1 MTAVI
6 YARYSSDNQRE
17 ESIEGQIR
25 ECTAY
30 AEKNGITVIKHY
42 IDRAFSAKTDNRP
55 EFQQMIKDSG
65 KKLFDVVLVWKFD
78 RFARNRFDSA
88 NYKMILKKNGVHLIS
103 VMEPI
108 AEGSQGILVETLLEG
123 MAEYYSA
130 ELSEKVI
137 RGQTE
142 NALKGKCTG
151 GTGTI
156 GYKIDDDKFYHLD
169 PLTAPL
175 VLEAFQ
181 RYDNGD
187 KMVEI
192 VNFLN
197 DKGVRNMLGGKMTH
211 SSVNTML
218 KNRRYI
224 GELSFRDI
232 VVPDAI
238 PVIVPKDLFDRVQ
251 KRLDKNKRAPACGKA
266 DEEYLLTTK
275 LFCGKCGALMFG
287 ESGTSATGRTYYYYK
302 CANVKRRKGCNKK
315 TVQKEWL
322 EDLVV
327 RETMKLIQDDAV
339 IDKIVQLV
347 MDVQNQENT
356 TIPLLE
362 KQLREV
368 DKKLDNLM
376 KAIEDGLYTRTTK
389 ERLEV
394 LESQK
399 DELTVKIADEK
410 LKKPSFNEDFIRFW
424 LMKFR
429 KFDISQKKQRK
440 ALIEIFVNAIFLYD
454 DRMLITFNYKDGTQ
468 TVRFEDT
475 LTADGVEGKSSDL
488 SGSAGLKQDRR
499 FQKRSSVLI
508 FYSAVSGA
516 LSRRG
521 GHRCKEGESMNAA
534 LRRDADVILRS
545 SLNAVLPDEAV
556 RRALRDLRPGKGRVL
571 LVAAGKAAWQM
582 AHAAVETL
590 GRVDGGVVVTK
601 YGHVKGE
608 IPGVACYE
616 AGHPVP
622 DANGFAAT
630 QKALELVQGLTA
642 GDTVL
647 FLLSGGGSALFEQP
661 LVPGAELQDITSQLL
676 ASGADIVEMNTIRK
690 RLSGVKGGRFAQRC
704 APAQVFSIV
713 LSDILGDP
721 LDMIASGPAVPDTS
735 TCAQALAV
743 AEKYRLALSAQARAL
758 LAQETPK
765 TLDNVTTRIT
775 GSVRELCRAAAS
787 ACRNLGYEP
796 VLLTDQLCCEAREAG
811 SFLGSI
817 VRTQAGQ
824 GKKLAYIAGGE
835 TIVHLTGK
843 GLGGRNQELALAAA
857 PAIAGLNAAVF
868 SVGSD
873 GTDGPT
879 DAAGG
884 YVDGDTLAA
893 LEAGGWSGYAALQNN
908 DSYHALKAVD
918 GLIIT
923 GATGTNVN
931 DVAVALIGE
940 KHRL

>member
-156 GYKIDDDKFYHLD
+156 GYKIDEEKFYHLD

-275 LFCGKCGALMFG
+275 LFCGHCGRLMIG
-287 ESGTSATGRTYYYYK
+287 ESGKGRNGTIHRYYK
-302 CANVKRRKGCNKK
+302 CAGAKRRLGCHKK
-315 TVQKEWL
+315 AVKKDWIERVAVQYTIQR
-322 EDLVV
+322 VF
-327 RETMKLIQDDAV
+327 QDDLIA
-339 IDKIVQLV
+339 Q
-347 MDVQNQENT
+347 
-356 TIPLLE
+356 
-362 KQLREV
+362 
-368 DKKLDNLM
+368 
-376 KAIEDGLYTRTTK
+376 
-389 ERLEV
+389 
-394 LESQK
+394 
-399 DELTVKIADEK
+399 IADE
-410 LKKPSFNEDFIRFW
+410 LVALQGAED
-424 LMKFR
+424 
-429 KFDISQKKQRK
+429 S
-440 ALIEIFVNAIFLYD
+440 ALPLLRRQLADTERGIENMLNAIQQGIF
-454 DRMLITFNYKDGTQ
+454 T
-468 TVRFEDT
+468 
-475 LTADGVEGKSSDL
+475 SSTRQRL
-488 SGSAGLKQDRR
+488 EEL
-499 FQKRSSVLI
+499 
-508 FYSAVSGA
+508 
-516 LSRRG
+516 
-521 GHRCKEGESMNAA
+521 EN
-534 LRRDADVILRS
+534 
-545 SLNAVLPDEAV
+545 
-556 RRALRDLRPGKGRVL
+556 LRP
-571 LVAAGKAAWQM
+571 
-582 AHAAVETL
+582 
-590 GRVDGGVVVTK
+590 
-601 YGHVKGE
+601 
-608 IPGVACYE
+608 
-616 AGHPVP
+616 
-622 DANGFAAT
+622 N
-630 QKALELVQGLTA
+630 
-642 GDTVL
+642 
-647 FLLSGGGSALFEQP
+647 
-661 LVPGAELQDITSQLL
+661 
-676 ASGADIVEMNTIRK
+676 
-690 RLSGVKGGRFAQRC
+690 
-704 APAQVFSIV
+704 
-713 LSDILGDP
+713 
-721 LDMIASGPAVPDTS
+721 
-735 TCAQALAV
+735 
-743 AEKYRLALSAQARAL
+743 
-758 LAQETPK
+758 
-765 TLDNVTTRIT
+765 
-775 GSVRELCRAAAS
+775 
-787 ACRNLGYEP
+787 
-796 VLLTDQLCCEAREAG
+796 
-811 SFLGSI
+811 
-817 VRTQAGQ
+817 
-824 GKKLAYIAGGE
+824 
-835 TIVHLTGK
+835 
-843 GLGGRNQELALAAA
+843 
-857 PAIAGLNAAVF
+857 
-868 SVGSD
+868 
-873 GTDGPT
+873 
-879 DAAGG
+879 
-884 YVDGDTLAA
+884 
-893 LEAGGWSGYAALQNN
+893 
-908 DSYHALKAVD
+908 
-918 GLIIT
+918 
-923 GATGTNVN
+923 
-931 DVAVALIGE
+931 
-940 KHRL
+940 

>member
-25 ECTAY
+25 ECTDY

-156 GYKIDDDKFYHLD
+156 GYKIDDAKFYHLD

-315 TVQKEWL
+315 TVQKDWL

-368 DKKLDNLM
+368 NKKLDNLM

-389 ERLEV
+389 ERLEA
-394 LESQK
+394 LEIQK
-399 DELTVKIADEK
+399 DELTAKIADEK
-410 LKKPSFNEDFIRFW
+410 LKKPSFNENFIRFW

-475 LTADGVEGKSSDL
+475 LTTDSVEEKSSDL
-488 SGSAGLKQDRR
+488 SGSAGPRASR
-499 FQKRSSVLI
+499 FICWLFCCNKRPGQGRTLCPGL
-508 FYSAVSGA
+508 SA
-516 LSRRG
+516 RCG
-521 GHRCKEGESMNAA
+521 GRQPS
-534 LRRDADVILRS
+534 ILRS
-545 SLNAVLPDEAV
+545 TKSPTILSSWLTACSAPLAILRAV
-556 RRALRDLRPGKGRVL
+556 RRIWRWLV
-571 LVAAGKAAWQM
+571 LVAMTPAA
-582 AHAAVETL
+582 
-590 GRVDGGVVVTK
+590 
-601 YGHVKGE
+601 
-608 IPGVACYE
+608 P
-616 AGHPVP
+616 
-622 DANGFAAT
+622 
-630 QKALELVQGLTA
+630 
-642 GDTVL
+642 
-647 FLLSGGGSALFEQP
+647 S
-661 LVPGAELQDITSQLL
+661 
-676 ASGADIVEMNTIRK
+676 
-690 RLSGVKGGRFAQRC
+690 
-704 APAQVFSIV
+704 
-713 LSDILGDP
+713 
-721 LDMIASGPAVPDTS
+721 
-735 TCAQALAV
+735 
-743 AEKYRLALSAQARAL
+743 
-758 LAQETPK
+758 
-765 TLDNVTTRIT
+765 
-775 GSVRELCRAAAS
+775 
-787 ACRNLGYEP
+787 
-796 VLLTDQLCCEAREAG
+796 
-811 SFLGSI
+811 
-817 VRTQAGQ
+817 
-824 GKKLAYIAGGE
+824 
-835 TIVHLTGK
+835 
-843 GLGGRNQELALAAA
+843 AA
-857 PAIAGLNAAVF
+857 PAAMPIRSGAVELVRSFFIGGTPFESKFLGCEDSISTKGFTIRFFCAGKCGILYHMLINWAGYGLAWF
-868 SVGSD
+868 MGKGIFCEGGFFFAED
-873 GTDGPT
+873 NGT
-879 DAAGG
+879 
-884 YVDGDTLAA
+884 
-893 LEAGGWSGYAALQNN
+893 
-908 DSYHALKAVD
+908 
-918 GLIIT
+918 
-923 GATGTNVN
+923 
-931 DVAVALIGE
+931 E
-940 KHRL
+940 KSSLHP

>member
-156 GYKIDDDKFYHLD
+156 GYKIDEDKFYHLD
-169 PLTAPL
+169 PLTSPL

-302 CANVKRRKGCNKK
+302 CANVKRRRGCNKK
-315 TVQKEWL
+315 TVQKDWL

-368 DKKLDNLM
+368 NKKLDNLM

-389 ERLEV
+389 ERLEA
-394 LESQK
+394 LEIQK
-399 DELTVKIADEK
+399 DELTAKIADEK
-410 LKKPSFNEDFIRFW
+410 LKKPSFNENFIRFW

-429 KFDISQKKQRK
+429 KLDISQKKQRK

-475 LTADGVEGKSSDL
+475 LTTDSVEEKSSDL
-488 SGSAGLKQDRR
+488 SSSAGAGGQCGRGGLWCGGELCAGGNGHLQRR
-499 FQKRSSVLI
+499 STGCTAAGERVLRQRRLGRDQKAAAPRQRHSAGVGRCAVQRGLWCHRCAGGHIQQRELHPDGPVCPHGDAAVLHRLLLCR
-508 FYSAVSGA
+508 VQHRGGG
-516 LSRRG
+516 LSECDQPPGGSLRHLHLPRHG
-521 GHRCKEGESMNAA
+521 GHRGLFAGAEPPVRHE
-534 LRRDADVILRS
+534 RR
-545 SLNAVLPDEAV
+545 
-556 RRALRDLRPGKGRVL
+556 
-571 LVAAGKAAWQM
+571 M
-582 AHAAVETL
+582 
-590 GRVDGGVVVTK
+590 GGV
-601 YGHVKGE
+601 
-608 IPGVACYE
+608 PGVGA
-616 AGHPVP
+616 ADGPADPVP
-622 DANGFAAT
+622 
-630 QKALELVQGLTA
+630 
-642 GDTVL
+642 
-647 FLLSGGGSALFEQP
+647 
-661 LVPGAELQDITSQLL
+661 
-676 ASGADIVEMNTIRK
+676 
-690 RLSGVKGGRFAQRC
+690 
-704 APAQVFSIV
+704 
-713 LSDILGDP
+713 
-721 LDMIASGPAVPDTS
+721 
-735 TCAQALAV
+735 
-743 AEKYRLALSAQARAL
+743 
-758 LAQETPK
+758 
-765 TLDNVTTRIT
+765 
-775 GSVRELCRAAAS
+775 AAA
-787 ACRNLGYEP
+787 AN
-796 VLLTDQLCCEAREAG
+796 
-811 SFLGSI
+811 
-817 VRTQAGQ
+817 
-824 GKKLAYIAGGE
+824 K
-835 TIVHLTGK
+835 
-843 GLGGRNQELALAAA
+843 
-857 PAIAGLNAAVF
+857 
-868 SVGSD
+868 D
-873 GTDGPT
+873 GIRHECPT
-879 DAAGG
+879 
-884 YVDGDTLAA
+884 
-893 LEAGGWSGYAALQNN
+893 EMR
-908 DSYHALKAVD
+908 
-918 GLIIT
+918 I
-923 GATGTNVN
+923 
-931 DVAVALIGE
+931 
-940 KHRL
+940 

>member
-156 GYKIDDDKFYHLD
+156 GYKIDEEKFYHLD
-169 PLTAPL
+169 PLTSPL
-175 VLEAFQ
+175 VLEVFQ

-238 PVIVPKDLFDRVQ
+238 PAIVPKDLFDRVQ
-251 KRLDKNKRAPACGKA
+251 KRMDKNKRAPACGKA

-315 TVQKEWL
+315 TVQKDWI

-327 RETMKLIQDDAV
+327 RETMKLIRDDAV

-368 DKKLDNLM
+368 NKKLDNLM

-389 ERLEV
+389 ERLEA
-394 LESQK
+394 LENQK
-399 DELTVKIADEK
+399 DELTAKIADEK
-410 LKKPSFNEDFIRFW
+410 LKKPSFNEDFIRFR

-488 SGSAGLKQDRR
+488 FSSAGPELFSRETEEL
-499 FQKRSSVLI
+499 FVLSGT
-508 FYSAVSGA
+508 FANNRAAVFW
-516 LSRRG
+516 
-521 GHRCKEGESMNAA
+521 ETAA
-534 LRRDADVILRS
+534 LFYT
-545 SLNAVLPDEAV
+545 
-556 RRALRDLRPGKGRVL
+556 ALFALCAEFRVL
-571 LVAAGKAAWQM
+571 FQQGLEVLAGKAAR
-582 AHAAVETL
+582 HLGHLLRRTL
-590 GRVDGGVVVTK
+590 GDD
-601 YGHVKGE
+601 E
-608 IPGVACYE
+608 P
-616 AGHPVP
+616 P
-622 DANGFAAT
+622 
-630 QKALELVQGLTA
+630 ALPPSGPRSMMWSAHLMRSRLCSMTM
-642 GDTVL
+642 TVL
-647 FLLSGGGSALFEQP
+647 PASTSFCSTSMRRWTSAMWRPVVGSSRIYTVLPVLRRA
-661 LVPGAELQDITSQLL
+661 SSL
-676 ASGADIVEMNTIRK
+676 ASLT
-690 RLSGVKGGRFAQRC
+690 RC
-704 APAQVFSIV
+704 ASPPERVVALCPSVTYPRPTSNSVCSLRAIFGWLAKKTTASSTVMFSTSEMVFS
-713 LSDILGDP
+713 LYL
-721 LDMIASGPAVPDTS
+721 TS
-735 TCAQALAV
+735 SV
-743 AEKYRLALSAQARAL
+743 SRL
-758 LAQETPK
+758 
-765 TLDNVTTRIT
+765 
-775 GSVRELCRAAAS
+775 
-787 ACRNLGYEP
+787 
-796 VLLTDQLCCEAREAG
+796 
-811 SFLGSI
+811 
-817 VRTQAGQ
+817 
-824 GKKLAYIAGGE
+824 
-835 TIVHLTGK
+835 
-843 GLGGRNQELALAAA
+843 
-857 PAIAGLNAAVF
+857 
-868 SVGSD
+868 
-873 GTDGPT
+873 
-879 DAAGG
+879 
-884 YVDGDTLAA
+884 
-893 LEAGGWSGYAALQNN
+893 
-908 DSYHALKAVD
+908 
-918 GLIIT
+918 
-923 GATGTNVN
+923 
-931 DVAVALIGE
+931 
-940 KHRL
+940 